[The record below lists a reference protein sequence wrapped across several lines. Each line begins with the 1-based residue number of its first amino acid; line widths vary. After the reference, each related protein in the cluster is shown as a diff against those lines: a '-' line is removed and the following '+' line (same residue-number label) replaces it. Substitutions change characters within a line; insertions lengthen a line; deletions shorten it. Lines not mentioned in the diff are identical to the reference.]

1 MINRNTPRIGGALPS
16 TISIKVYS
24 DDKELSMQDRF
35 LLDYALSNP
44 EGIREPKELKSMRA
58 QIRSARLTADH
69 LTHEKLN
76 PILPALHF
84 EALKKGE

>member
-1 MINRNTPRIGGALPS
+1 MINRNTPRISGALPS
-16 TISIKVYS
+16 ALSIKVYS

-44 EGIREPKELKSMRA
+44 EGIREPKELKTMRA

-76 PILPALHF
+76 PILPSLHF
-84 EALKKGE
+84 EALKKGA

>member
-1 MINRNTPRIGGALPS
+1 MINRNTPRNSGALPS
-16 TISIKVYS
+16 ALSIKVYS

-44 EGIREPKELKSMRA
+44 EGIREPKELKTMRA